1 MLYLRNTNQQQTIE
15 GNIRGIQRGSLP
27 NVSAS
32 IISGCVNYEDTGFI
46 SMSGITGGRG
56 PEYNYSIYDLS
67 ASVFITQ
74 STAITSAVVG
84 DLSNS
89 SYLVTLSNLGVFA
102 YTQSVTI
109 SCPAPPNLD
118 VEYIVV
124 GGGSAGRGSGIG
136 GSGGGVVSGSLSIPY
151 RTTLT
156 NNVGSGGTSSGGT
169 PVLTAGSSSISSS
182 TLGFFG
188 AGGADGGNSGG
199 PQYFSE
205 GISGPGLTQGG
216 GAGSSKNGNNGASGQ
231 NGDGGTGSLWL
242 DGKWYAGGGGGTGGT
257 PPANPGYPGL
267 GGGGT
272 AQTGTGPDGLTY
284 QLNGYNGRGGGAAG
298 TGTSGGSGVV
308 IIRYSTGS
316 VRPAY
321 GGTITEAGGY
331 YYHTF
336 TGSATFRYDKQ

>member
-1 MLYLRNTNQQQTIE
+1 MLYLGNTNQQQTIE

-124 GGGSAGRGSGIG
+124 GGGSAG
-136 GSGGGVVSGSLSIPY
+136 
-151 RTTLT
+151 
-156 NNVGSGGTSSGGT
+156 
-169 PVLTAGSSSISSS
+169 
-182 TLGFFG
+182 
-188 AGGADGGNSGG
+188 
-199 PQYFSE
+199 
-205 GISGPGLTQGG
+205 
-216 GAGSSKNGNNGASGQ
+216 
-231 NGDGGTGSLWL
+231 
-242 DGKWYAGGGGGTGGT
+242 
-257 PPANPGYPGL
+257 
-267 GGGGT
+267 
-272 AQTGTGPDGLTY
+272 
-284 QLNGYNGRGGGAAG
+284 
-298 TGTSGGSGVV
+298 
-308 IIRYSTGS
+308 
-316 VRPAY
+316 
-321 GGTITEAGGY
+321 
-331 YYHTF
+331 H
-336 TGSATFRYDKQ
+336 